1 MNIRLVRPEDSE
13 AVRAI
18 YAQYIHTPITFE
30 CTLPSQQA
38 FAQRIAGICG
48 DYPYLVCAEGDAVVG
63 YAYAHRQMEREA
75 YQWNAE
81 LSVYLDER
89 HTSRGWGKSLYT
101 ALMGLLALQGIK
113 TVYAGV
119 TIPNEKS
126 EGLHASMGF
135 SRLGTYHRTGF
146 KNGQWHDVAWFEKAI
161 APYEADPMQPI
172 PFSAVPEDKIKTVLF
187 PYEKARP

>member
-38 FAQRIAGICG
+38 FAQRIAEICG

-101 ALMGLLALQGIK
+101 ALMGLLVLQGIK

-119 TIPNEKS
+119 TIPKDVYKRQVWVWRLPRRLS
-126 EGLHASMGF
+126 PVMAAS
-135 SRLGTYHRTGF
+135 SRQRAMQNPPALLFCFPPRLPATALT
-146 KNGQWHDVAWFEKAI
+146 KNRKRFQAG
-161 APYEADPMQPI
+161 
-172 PFSAVPEDKIKTVLF
+172 
-187 PYEKARP
+187 